1 MARKLLRP
9 RDILLLALAGGLDTF
24 SEFVNLPMASG
35 FKNLYGWIPPRYRK
49 SNYYQIV
56 SHSMKTGY
64 IEKVIKQGEVYLQ
77 LTSKGKKKL
86 IRRFSLLNMQKK
98 KWDKKW
104 RIVIFDIAEVD
115 KRIRDKLRQKLK
127 ELGFGM
133 LQQSVWI
140 TPYNMIVDFR
150 EFIKSQGLG
159 ENVFVLETRTL
170 LAGDYRKLAEQVWP
184 IRKINK
190 EYEHLLSPMIKSRDR
205 VKISKEDLKRNLE
218 RVRRGYL
225 EILQD
230 DPCLPR
236 ELLPDDWYRDKVE
249 MMLKKYK

>member
-1 MARKLLRP
+1 MAKKLLRP
-9 RDILLLALAGGLDTF
+9 QDILLLALAGGLDAF
-24 SEFVNLPMASG
+24 SEFINLPMASG

-56 SHSMKTGY
+56 SHSLKTGY
-64 IEKVIKQGEVYLQ
+64 IEKVIKHGEVYLQ
-77 LTSKGKKKL
+77 LTSMGKKKL
-86 IRRFSLLNMQKK
+86 NRRFSLLNLQKK

-140 TPYNMIVDFR
+140 TPYDMIVDFR

-170 LAGDYRKLAEQVWP
+170 LAGDYMKLVEQVWS

-190 EYEHLLSPMIKSRDR
+190 EYERLLIPLIKSRGR
-205 VKISKEDLKRNLE
+205 VKISKKDLE

-225 EILQD
+225 KILHE

-236 ELLPDDWYRDKVE
+236 ELLPDDWFRDKVE
-249 MMLKKYK
+249 IILKKFK